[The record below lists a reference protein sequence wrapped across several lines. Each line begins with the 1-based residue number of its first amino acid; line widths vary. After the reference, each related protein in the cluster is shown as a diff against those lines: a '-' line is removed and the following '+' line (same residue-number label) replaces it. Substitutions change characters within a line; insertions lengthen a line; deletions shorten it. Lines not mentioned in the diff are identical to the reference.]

1 MRIGE
6 ICTTQTIFCTR
17 DETVQ
22 GAALLMRTHHV
33 GDLVVIDQPD
43 GERVPVGILTD
54 RDIVVSVIALG
65 LDPASLL
72 VGDIMSDDLLTCS
85 ESDDVYET
93 IERMRLRGIRRVP
106 VVNAA
111 RRPDRH
117 RQRRRPARIPGRRDG
132 RTGAHRPAPAVAGEA
147 RPPLSRRG
155 PARAALL
162 LSDHRRRPA
171 AHSAAGRARRRST
184 FREIA

>member
-6 ICTTQTIFCTR
+6 ICTTQTIFCSR
-17 DETVQ
+17 DESVQ

-33 GDLVVIDQPD
+33 GDLIVVDEPN
-43 GERVPVGILTD
+43 GERIPVGILTD

-85 ESDDVYET
+85 DKDDVYET

-111 RRPDRH
+111 GGLTGIVSADDLLEFLAEEMGEL
-117 RQRRRPARIPGRRDG
+117 ARI
-132 RTGAHRPAPAVAGEA
+132 
-147 RPPLSRRG
+147 G
-155 PARAALL
+155 PHQQ
-162 LSDHRRRPA
+162 SQEK
-171 AHSAAGRARRRST
+171 RARH
-184 FREIA
+184 